1 MPARRAGLAHGRLF
15 ARSETATEAAIPRTS
30 ALAKIAAEKKTP
42 EDSAE
47 PMTPEEGQTLM
58 QTGPAKMTAGG
69 DAAEPF
75 TIGEVRRGLESVK
88 QVSSKANDDISQR

>member
-1 MPARRAGLAHGRLF
+1 
-15 ARSETATEAAIPRTS
+15 
-30 ALAKIAAEKKTP
+30 
-42 EDSAE
+42 
-47 PMTPEEGQTLM
+47 MTQEEGETLM